1 MNIRDEELL
10 HRYFERQMSTGEEQ
24 NFLIDV
30 AARDDMRVAF
40 RSQLELLKAVRRD
53 KDIMRGA
60 TFVRERTLSAL
71 GFASAALPTFLAED
85 EAEAAPIATATSSG
99 WRAILHKPLVMLTGG
114 LLVGSIATIGVVNMK
129 SADNQPTQV
138 VSTPAAAP
146 VEQPM
151 EIIISEP
158 VEQAPVQN
166 IVSEPAVVAGKT
178 KSVARKSADVMTST
192 NAPSTS
198 ASEQNLPLVNRSEP
212 ATVKINPVK
221 IIRPGEKK

>member
-10 HRYFERQMSTGEEQ
+10 QRYFERQMSTGEEQ

-53 KDIMRGA
+53 KDVLRGA
-60 TFVRERTLSAL
+60 TFVRERTLTAL
-71 GFASAALPTFLAED
+71 GFASAALPTFLAEE
-85 EAEAAPIATATSSG
+85 EAEAAPQLATATSSG
-99 WRAILHKPLVMLTGG
+99 WRALLHKPMAMLTGG
-114 LLVGSIATIGVVNMK
+114 LLVGSIATIGVVNMN
-129 SADNQPTQV
+129 SADVPPAQV

-151 EIIISEP
+151 EIIITEP

-178 KSVARKSADVMTST
+178 KSVARTSATET
-192 NAPSTS
+192 NAPATS
-198 ASEQNLPLVNRSEP
+198 LQENQDLPLMERVKPASVTVNP
-212 ATVKINPVK
+212 PKIV
-221 IIRPGEKK
+221 RPDKTK